1 VSLPTLPAAP
11 FTWPVRVY
19 WEDTDAGGIVF
30 YANYLKF
37 FERARTEWL
46 RALGVEQQ
54 RLREQLGGMFV
65 VSQTQLQYHRPAR
78 LDDLLLVTAQV
89 VEAGRAS
96 MTIEQTALLKPQ
108 QNGAGGDTNAELLCS
123 GTIRIGWVD
132 DRQLRPQRIPH
143 AVMAALQLSH

>member
-1 VSLPTLPAAP
+1 MNPPALQSAP

-54 RLREQLGGMFV
+54 RLREQLGART
-65 VSQTQLQYHRPAR
+65 VSVASESG
-78 LDDLLLVTAQV
+78 LV
-89 VEAGRAS
+89 S
-96 MTIEQTALLKPQ
+96 MT
-108 QNGAGGDTNAELLCS
+108 AGGNSTRLLTTERLPATWRSDAPDTVHCQRESARRYWHHRGDASPAAESALEPVPE
-123 GTIRIGWVD
+123 GD
-132 DRQLRPQRIPH
+132 H
-143 AVMAALQLSH
+143 ASVPTH